1 MAKRNVIWTRTADI
15 QFVGILK
22 YWVKRNKSNAYSKK
36 LLKLVSER
44 TKQIAEKP
52 LIYKATDFKDT
63 RVASLGNFSIYYKFN
78 DEEII
83 ITAFW
88 DNRQNPKT
96 LQKIL
101 ENKPLWI

>member
-15 QFVGILK
+15 QFVGILE
-22 YWVKRNKSNAYSKK
+22 YWVKRNKSNTYSKK
-36 LLKLVSER
+36 LLNLVSER

-52 LIYKATDFKDT
+52 LTYKITDFKDT

-78 DEEII
+78 DSEII

-88 DNRQNPKT
+88 DNRQNSKK
-96 LQKIL
+96 LLKIMGD
-101 ENKPLWI
+101 KK